1 MFLLLLTHLQ
11 FIQYFVLPFPSSNSF
26 LTLILLY
33 FFSLPDIAQNDWS
46 HTSGLVGPKHPST
59 EEHALANRILSK
71 PKILCVL

>member
-1 MFLLLLTHLQ
+1 MFLLLLTHLH
-11 FIQYFVLPFPSSNSF
+11 FIQYFVLPFSSSNPF

-33 FFSLPDIAQNDWS
+33 FFSLPDIAQIDWS
-46 HTSGLVGPKHPST
+46 HISGLVGPKHPST